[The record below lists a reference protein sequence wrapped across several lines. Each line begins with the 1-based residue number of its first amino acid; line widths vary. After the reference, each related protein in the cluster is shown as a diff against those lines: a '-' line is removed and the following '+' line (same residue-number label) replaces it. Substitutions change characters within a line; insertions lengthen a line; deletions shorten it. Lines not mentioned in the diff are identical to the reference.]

1 MNYFNKFLTDYFI
14 TLSEYTLL
22 GKIATFL
29 LWGVLL
35 HFFSY
40 LESLIK

>member
-1 MNYFNKFLTDYFI
+1 MNYIDKVLSDYFLMI
-14 TLSEYTLL
+14 SKYSLL
-22 GKIATFL
+22 GKIATFFW
-29 LWGVLL
+29 WGVLL